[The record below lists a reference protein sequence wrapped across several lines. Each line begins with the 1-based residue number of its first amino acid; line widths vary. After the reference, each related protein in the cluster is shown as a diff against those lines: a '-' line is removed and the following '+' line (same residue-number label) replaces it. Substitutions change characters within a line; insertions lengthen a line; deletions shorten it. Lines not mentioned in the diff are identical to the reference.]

1 MRITRELLE
10 SGLATDFKKWLGSQ
24 LKDADIK
31 LTSGSRGG
39 THIRFGL
46 DGDKRDFERFFNN
59 YGIDVLDTSKSI
71 SGSFE
76 TYLLKMRDG
85 NESIDPGTELL
96 WVNNITG
103 TNTSSD
109 KKFGGKELT
118 PEDLGFAGSRMNANE
133 ILSIL
138 QNSLQEKYPDHA
150 EALLNIAKLSTTKSN
165 TISLAN
171 IDLSVFTTSDL
182 ATISKNYGEVLAAIW
197 SHSNMGFANAYFP
210 KASNAALIDFYGER
224 LNIDYPISVKSGG
237 GGKVTI
243 QNIIDALDDKIRE
256 GKVNPAEQKSYIV
269 FKTVNENNAK
279 NGIIKL
285 HSYFDTGP
293 LQSLSKISGISR
305 EDMSQ
310 DAIADWL
317 NSFENKEDLKQV
329 LAPFHA
335 TMKTKLTDAIWER
348 DDRVRYVV
356 SPLGEWIWKYLNMNE
371 EIQQSL
377 QDLARKLSVIQVNID
392 VKNRAMLF
400 QKTSFKKANFEF
412 GWAGYAAGNKLGF
425 KMSLK

>member
-46 DGDKRDFERFFNN
+46 DGGKRDFERFFNN

-76 TYLLKMRDG
+76 TYLLKMRDD
-85 NESIDPGTELL
+85 NEAIDAGTELL

-182 ATISKNYGEVLAAIW
+182 ATISKNYGRSSCCNLE
-197 SHSNMGFANAYFP
+197 
-210 KASNAALIDFYGER
+210 
-224 LNIDYPISVKSGG
+224 
-237 GGKVTI
+237 
-243 QNIIDALDDKIRE
+243 
-256 GKVNPAEQKSYIV
+256 
-269 FKTVNENNAK
+269 
-279 NGIIKL
+279 
-285 HSYFDTGP
+285 
-293 LQSLSKISGISR
+293 
-305 EDMSQ
+305 
-310 DAIADWL
+310 
-317 NSFENKEDLKQV
+317 
-329 LAPFHA
+329 
-335 TMKTKLTDAIWER
+335 
-348 DDRVRYVV
+348 
-356 SPLGEWIWKYLNMNE
+356 
-371 EIQQSL
+371 
-377 QDLARKLSVIQVNID
+377 
-392 VKNRAMLF
+392 
-400 QKTSFKKANFEF
+400 SFKYGICQCLFSKS
-412 GWAGYAAGNKLGF
+412 K
-425 KMSLK
+425 